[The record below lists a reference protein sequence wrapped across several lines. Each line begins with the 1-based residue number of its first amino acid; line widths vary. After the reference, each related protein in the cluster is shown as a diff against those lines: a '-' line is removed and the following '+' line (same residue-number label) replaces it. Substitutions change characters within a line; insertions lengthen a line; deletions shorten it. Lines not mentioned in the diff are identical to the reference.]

1 MNRRKI
7 LLSLLAF
14 CVLLLAGACQTDPGI
29 TRADLIGTWDRPDD
43 SITYNDDGTYR
54 VGVPF
59 GGVDKITAQVGQ
71 FRLEGRLLT
80 FKTSDDSAFCAGLD
94 GSYEVEMVEQD
105 ELLLT
110 LREDDCLERSIIVM
124 KPASGQRE
132 LHCRSPKQ
140 ECDRRLWSKH
150 FGTKLERKEK
160 YPLASF
166 HSRRFEL

>member
-1 MNRRKI
+1 MNAKKI
-7 LLSLLAF
+7 LQSLLAF

-54 VGVPF
+54 VGVPS
-59 GGVDKITAQVGQ
+59 GGVDIITAQVGQ

-94 GSYEVEMVEQD
+94 GSYEVEMVERD

-110 LREDDCLERSIIVM
+110 LREDDCLVRSHRTM
-124 KPASGQRE
+124 NPPSGQRE
-132 LHCRSPKQ
+132 YHRRSP
-140 ECDRRLWSKH
+140 
-150 FGTKLERKEK
+150 
-160 YPLASF
+160 
-166 HSRRFEL
+166 